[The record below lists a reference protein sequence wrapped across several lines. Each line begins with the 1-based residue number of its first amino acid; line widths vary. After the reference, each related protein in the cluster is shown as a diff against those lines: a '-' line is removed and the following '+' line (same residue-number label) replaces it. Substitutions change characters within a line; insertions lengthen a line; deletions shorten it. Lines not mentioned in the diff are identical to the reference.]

1 MSDILSVYI
10 NDKIILEYDKKTR
23 HPGKQRQFFDAMD
36 LDMDEGIEINN
47 ETITSPDKMQRANY
61 VSMSLLQGIASESEG
76 MIANTLGYL
85 VNRLPEL
92 KKIRSIEKGK
102 DITMELIFNEAT

>member
-23 HPGKQRQFFDAMD
+23 HPGKQRQFFDGMD
-36 LDMDEGIEINN
+36 IDMDEGIEINN
-47 ETITSPDKMQRANY
+47 EKITSPDKTQRANY
-61 VSMSLLQGIASESEG
+61 VAMSLLQGIKSESEG
-76 MIANTLGYL
+76 MISNTFGYL

-92 KKIRSIEKGK
+92 KQIRSLENGDK
-102 DITMELIFNEAT
+102 ITMELIFNESN